1 MRLLTGA
8 GTPRQLHARAST
20 HLFAL
25 TTSDAA
31 LLVIIVIAHDHQ
43 LAVAAITL
51 QADPSK

>member
-25 TTSDAA
+25 ITSDAA
-31 LLVIIVIAHDHQ
+31 LLVITVIAHDRQ
-43 LAVAAITL
+43 LAVAVITL
-51 QADPSK
+51 QAAPSD